1 MAQKPI
7 PVYLICGF
15 LDAGKTNFIAP
26 MLTGEEFTE
35 DERTLLVICE
45 EGEEEYDEAALGK
58 HNVRPIYLDG
68 KEALTQEKLLSIE
81 KEYHPTQ
88 VVVEYNGMW
97 QLGDLV
103 PALPKHWTLY
113 QIVTVVDATTFDSY
127 AKNMASLMME
137 QLREADL
144 IVFNRC
150 TDELVEQLRQRNL
163 KMLNRRAEMY
173 LEYNDDRMENYDN
186 GLCPF
191 DLDVPVLELSD
202 DDYGFWYTDCM
213 DNPQR
218 YEGMTVKFRGI
229 VAQSPK
235 FPRNMYAVGRFAM
248 VCCAEDTAFLGMLC
262 TGSEQKQLKTRDWV
276 EVTILYTQN
285 PLIPAG
291 PGDVC
296 PVHLSLEGFTISR
309 EVDTG
314 ALVLLDGSL
323 LWQDK
328 APDGNSEGVGEVAGR
343 PGGDDSGAGGAPGGD
358 QAALPDRGDVWGAAA
373 PGDGLLGR
381 ILRGNG
387 G

>member
-1 MAQKPI
+1 
-7 PVYLICGF
+7 
-15 LDAGKTNFIAP
+15 
-26 MLTGEEFTE
+26 
-35 DERTLLVICE
+35 
-45 EGEEEYDEAALGK
+45 
-58 HNVRPIYLDG
+58 
-68 KEALTQEKLLSIE
+68 
-81 KEYHPTQ
+81 
-88 VVVEYNGMW
+88 MW

-262 TGSEQKQLKTRDWV
+262 TGPEQKQLKTRDWV
-276 EVTILYTQN
+276 EVTALVRIKNLKVLGGEGPVLYTTQVT
-285 PLIPAG
+285 PCQAPKDDLIY
-291 PGDVC
+291 
-296 PVHLSLEGFTISR
+296 F
-309 EVDTG
+309 
-314 ALVLLDGSL
+314 
-323 LWQDK
+323 
-328 APDGNSEGVGEVAGR
+328 
-343 PGGDDSGAGGAPGGD
+343 
-358 QAALPDRGDVWGAAA
+358 
-373 PGDGLLGR
+373 
-381 ILRGNG
+381 
-387 G
+387 

>member
-1 MAQKPI
+1 M
-7 PVYLICGF
+7 
-15 LDAGKTNFIAP
+15 
-26 MLTGEEFTE
+26 
-35 DERTLLVICE
+35 
-45 EGEEEYDEAALGK
+45 
-58 HNVRPIYLDG
+58 RPIYLDG

-262 TGSEQKQLKTRDWV
+262 TGPEQKQLKTRDWV
-276 EVTILYTQN
+276 EVTAQVRIKNLKVLGGEGPVLYTTQVT
-285 PLIPAG
+285 PCQAPKDDLIY
-291 PGDVC
+291 
-296 PVHLSLEGFTISR
+296 F
-309 EVDTG
+309 
-314 ALVLLDGSL
+314 
-323 LWQDK
+323 
-328 APDGNSEGVGEVAGR
+328 
-343 PGGDDSGAGGAPGGD
+343 
-358 QAALPDRGDVWGAAA
+358 
-373 PGDGLLGR
+373 
-381 ILRGNG
+381 
-387 G
+387 